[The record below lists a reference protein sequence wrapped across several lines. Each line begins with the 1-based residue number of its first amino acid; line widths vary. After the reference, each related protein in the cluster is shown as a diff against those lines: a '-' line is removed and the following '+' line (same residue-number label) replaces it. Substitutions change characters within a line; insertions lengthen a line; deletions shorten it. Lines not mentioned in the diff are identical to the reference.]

1 MNSEESI
8 TVNEFF
14 LLIFLENLGSLE
26 NWDVEDPHIP
36 KNLETFQIN
45 NFKNFSRE
53 NDSPDIFPSLKIK
66 LTPQI
71 TQTEIDRL
79 RKKSNFSPLQSPT
92 RYEGS
97 VYRISKYKQPKDFI
111 KEGKKSDENLSEDVR
126 KKINSKF
133 FRFLVTYWMVKKFVR
148 KLRENTFYRKPQWLK
163 KYHLNILNDQV
174 FFPEGRKSR
183 RTTFFFRHIKS
194 KIMKRAVTVFQVSK
208 ILKILLLLVS
218 ELKKMCFSNFH
229 PTNKFRLA
237 WEVVITILTFLYMV
251 IIPIEI
257 GFGDMETNFPS
268 GMKNL
273 FLSIFFMD
281 MTINFNTS
289 FHSKGQLINSKKK
302 ILMNYLSGR
311 FFKDFLSISFPI
323 SQYALGYS
331 TSDFLVKVC
340 GFFYL
345 LRIRN
350 LSKAVSRFEDYCF
363 SDENTSNLISFIRLI
378 ISILLFSHWSACVWK
393 LVGDADLNAGWLH
406 VYGVKSSNMW
416 YQYIYSLYYVVV
428 VTNTVGFGDIS
439 PQTIYEKGFTVLF
452 ILLACVIFAYTI
464 NEIGIILQNINKRT
478 REFKK
483 TMNAINGY
491 MKFKNIN
498 FDLKIKVRN
507 YLEYIWQAEKMQ
519 NLHETQEVIN
529 RLSKSLKEELLM
541 QANGLS
547 VKALPMFGNNFS
559 DETVHKI
566 VCEMKEI
573 NFTPEDIIY
582 HEKETTDENLYIV
595 HDGEIELFFETP
607 NGKNIP
613 LKVLKKG
620 EYFGEVAFF
629 TGVPRVTSAKS
640 ISFSSLFVIKKEN
653 FIKVVKENSE
663 DYEKYCQIKDEI
675 FLNKD
680 FKIIDNKCPSCKKT
694 NHLITDCP
702 ILHLTI
708 DSFTFLEKY
717 NFTAPQQRTAYL
729 RRRQKKTRGR
739 KNFVGLKIEAK
750 KIIKLLQ
757 NETID
762 NINIES
768 LDKYERSDSFA
779 KNKESEPECEGRTG
793 YSNQYEAEQ
802 SQNGQ
807 KGKSSF
813 SFEVLTEESQCMDS
827 EKPSMNS
834 EALTIY
840 SVKRGNACVFGTKGN
855 IREEEDEES
864 PKKGKSIRK
873 ISDKDKINQ
882 KIKTSETIAT
892 NGNKFCNDIGI
903 KLAEAIDIDSGMNF
917 EVYFPQYNI
926 EHLIERINEMAIEKQ
941 KKLRNFSLFNIVGR
955 NKMIRSSYFL
965 KRNPRKTV
973 MASSSPSIS
982 LKIKKQFLKPPESKL
997 SQKCHELY
1005 NKAKKF
1011 CLKVKECIYSKLKK
1025 SGINKK

>member
-1 MNSEESI
+1 MI
-8 TVNEFF
+8 F
-14 LLIFLENLGSLE
+14 FLENLGSLE
-26 NWDVEDPHIP
+26 NWDVEEPHIP

-45 NFKNFSRE
+45 DFKSFSRE
-53 NDSPDIFPSLKIK
+53 NDSSDIFPSLKLPPPIN
-66 LTPQI
+66 L
-71 TQTEIDRL
+71 TEIDQL
-79 RKKSNFSPLQSPT
+79 RKKSIFSPLQSPT

-97 VYRISKYKQPKDFI
+97 VYRMTKSKQPKDYI
-111 KEGKKSDENLSEDVR
+111 KEDKKSDEYLSEDVR
-126 KKINSKF
+126 RKINSKF

-148 KLRENTFYRKPQWLK
+148 KLRENTFHRKPQWLK
-163 KYHLNILNDQV
+163 RFHLNILNDQV
-174 FFPEGRKSR
+174 FFPEGRKNR
-183 RTTFFFRHIKS
+183 RTTFFLAQIKS
-194 KIMKRAVTVFQVSK
+194 KIMQRAVLIFQVSK
-208 ILKILLLLVS
+208 ILKTLISLVCK
-218 ELKKMCFSNFH
+218 LKKICSSNFH

-237 WEVVITILTFLYMV
+237 WEVIITILNFLFML

-257 GFGDMETNFPS
+257 GFGEMESNFPAFL
-268 GMKNL
+268 KTL

-289 FHSKGQLINSKKK
+289 FYIKGQLINSKQK
-302 ILMNYLSGR
+302 ILLNYLSDR

-323 SQYALGYS
+323 SEYALGYS
-331 TSDFLVKVC
+331 TDDFLVKVC

-350 LSKAVSRFEDYCF
+350 LSKAISRFEDYCF

-393 LVGDADLNAGWLH
+393 LVGDADLTQGWLN
-406 VYGVKSSNMW
+406 VYGMKSSNMW
-416 YQYIYSLYYVVV
+416 SQYIYSLYYIVV
-428 VTNTVGFGDIS
+428 VTNTVGFGDIA
-439 PQTIYEKGFTVLF
+439 PQTIYEKGFTILF
-452 ILLACVIFAYTI
+452 ILTACVIFAYTI

-541 QANGLS
+541 QANGFR
-547 VKALPMFGNNFS
+547 VKALPMFSNNFS
-559 DETVHKI
+559 NETVHKI

-582 HEKETTDENLYIV
+582 HEKETSDENLYIV

-613 LKVLKKG
+613 MKVLTKG

-629 TGVPRVTSAKS
+629 TGVPRITSAKS

-663 DYEKYCQIKDEI
+663 DYEKYCQMKDEI
-675 FLNKD
+675 SLNKD
-680 FKIIDNKCPSCKKT
+680 FNTIDNKCPSCKKT
-694 NHLITDCP
+694 SHLITECP

-729 RRRQKKTRGR
+729 LRRRKKTTGR
-739 KNFVGLKIEAK
+739 KNLVGLKNEAK

-768 LDKYERSDSFA
+768 LDKYERIDSFA
-779 KNKESEPECEGRTG
+779 KNKDSEQLECEGKLG
-793 YSNQYEAEQ
+793 YSIPYETEQ
-802 SQNGQ
+802 TLNGPKV
-807 KGKSSF
+807 KGSF
-813 SFEVLTEESQCMDS
+813 SFEALTEESQCLES

-840 SVKRGNACVFGTKGN
+840 SVRRANACVFGTNGN

-864 PKKGKSIRK
+864 PKKMKSLRKTSDK
-873 ISDKDKINQ
+873 ISQ
-882 KIKTSETIAT
+882 KIKTSETIAL
-892 NGNKFCNDIGI
+892 NGNKFGSEIGI
-903 KLAEAIDIDSGMNF
+903 KLAEAIDIDFGMNF
-917 EVYFPQYNI
+917 EVYFPQHNI
-926 EHLIERINEMAIEKQ
+926 EKLIERINVMAIEKE
-941 KKLRNFSLFNIVGR
+941 KKLRNFSLFQIVGR

-965 KRNPRKTV
+965 KKNPRKAV
-973 MASSSPSIS
+973 LASSTPSIS
-982 LKIKKQFLKPPESKL
+982 LQIKRKYLKPPETKL
-997 SQKCHELY
+997 SQKSRELY

-1011 CLKVKECIYSKLKK
+1011 CLNIKDCIYSKVKK
-1025 SGINKK
+1025 